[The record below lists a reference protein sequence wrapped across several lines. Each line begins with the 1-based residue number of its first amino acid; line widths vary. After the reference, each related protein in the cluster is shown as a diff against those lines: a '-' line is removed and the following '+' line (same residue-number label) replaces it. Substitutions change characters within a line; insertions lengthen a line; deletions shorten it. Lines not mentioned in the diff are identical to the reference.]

1 MAVWRLMMTVP
12 HRVLLFIAL
21 FYKKKKR
28 IGMMDSIFIF
38 SQKQSKYFKTAARR
52 KQLQEKLVILKVS
65 AMLLC

>member
-21 FYKKKKR
+21 FYKKKR
-28 IGMMDSIFIF
+28 IGMMDSIFF
-38 SQKQSKYFKTAARR
+38 SSQKQSKYFKTAARR